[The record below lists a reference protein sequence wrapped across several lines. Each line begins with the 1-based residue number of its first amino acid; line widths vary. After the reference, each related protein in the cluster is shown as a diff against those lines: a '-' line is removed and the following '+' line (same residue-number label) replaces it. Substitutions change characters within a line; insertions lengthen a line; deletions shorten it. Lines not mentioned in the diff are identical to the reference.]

1 MVGNGAVQIA
11 LLVSRPAPIVVCFG
25 KLWIESNSFI
35 IVGNGAVQIALL
47 VSRNTPVVVCFGK
60 LRVEANGCGEVG
72 KRPVQ
77 VATFIACICT
87 LEVFLC
93 AQLLFR
99 NGRFGSSLADR
110 LRGLG

>member
-11 LLVSRPAPIVVCFG
+11 LLVSRPAPVVVCFG

-72 KRPVQ
+72 RRAGQ
-77 VATFIACICT
+77 VATFIACIGTPARSRLVQCF
-87 LEVFLC
+87 FL
-93 AQLLFR
+93 
-99 NGRFGSSLADR
+99 N
-110 LRGLG
+110 